1 MPRARLALLAC
12 LLCCAGPV
20 VSVAAGPE
28 YPIEISARDSQ
39 YDVGTGVWAFVGEVR
54 IRYGTVE
61 AEGDEGIVQQQDGEF
76 SDIELRGSPA
86 TWREVLADG
95 REVTGE
101 AGVIRFDPQRE
112 VLVMSGATRVNHPR
126 GVFSGDRLVYDL
138 ASRTLAG
145 ESEDGGRVRMTIRP
159 PDPEEE

>member
-1 MPRARLALLAC
+1 MSL
-12 LLCCAGPV
+12 
-20 VSVAAGPE
+20 AAGPE

-39 YDVGTGVWAFVGEVR
+39 YDVGTGAWTFVGEVW

-61 AEGDEGIVQQQDGEF
+61 AEGDEGVVHQQEGEF
-76 SDIELRGSPA
+76 SDMELRGSPA

-126 GVFSGDRLVYDL
+126 GVFSGDRLV
-138 ASRTLAG
+138 
-145 ESEDGGRVRMTIRP
+145 
-159 PDPEEE
+159 

>member
-1 MPRARLALLAC
+1 MHGARLALLAS

-20 VSVAAGPE
+20 VSLATEPE

-39 YDVGTGVWAFVGEVR
+39 YDVGTGVWTFRGEVR

-61 AEGDEGIVQQQDGEF
+61 AEGDEGIVHQEEGEF
-76 SDIELRGSPA
+76 SDMELSGSPA
-86 TWREVLADG
+86 TWREALADG

-101 AGVIRFDPQRE
+101 AAVIRFDPQRE
-112 VLVMSGATRVNHPR
+112 VLVMSGATRVHHPR

-159 PDPEEE
+159 PDPGEE